1 MRGSKILN
9 AINWRH
15 AIGELLL
22 IVVGILIALQA
33 SDWQNRRVDRQTE
46 IAYLEE
52 IRTSLST
59 DIDAVTAGIDRYRQI
74 EMRIMELLSRLDSEL
89 PYEDSVDT
97 YFGAVYGANAFSLNA
112 AAYESLKSHG
122 LTLISDRTLRSE
134 IAMMYE
140 LTYPDTQRAIRYEE
154 STVLDILR
162 PYFLL
167 HFRDL
172 TFDKSATPIDYDFVA
187 NDTKFLNL
195 ANYRLQLVRQNRIPT
210 FERAAAEMEKLIQA
224 LELELYE

>member
-195 ANYRLQLVRQNRIPT
+195 ANYRLQLVRQNQIPT

>member
-1 MRGSKILN
+1 MRRPKILN

-52 IRTSLST
+52 ISTSLST
-59 DIDAVTAGIDRYRQI
+59 DIDVVTAGIDRYRQL
-74 EMRIMELLSRLDSEL
+74 EMRIIELLSRLDSEL
-89 PYEDSVDT
+89 PYENSVDT
-97 YFGAVYGANAFSLNA
+97 FFGAVYGVNAFSLNA

-140 LTYPDTQRAIRYEE
+140 LTYPNTQRAIHYEE

-167 HFRDL
+167 HFTDL

-195 ANYRLQLVRQNRIPT
+195 ANYRLQLIRQNQIPT
-210 FERAAAEMEKLIQA
+210 FERAAAKMEKLIQA
-224 LELELYE
+224 LELELSE

>member
-59 DIDAVTAGIDRYRQI
+59 DIDAVTAGIDRYRQL
-74 EMRIMELLSRLDSEL
+74 EMRVMELLSRLDAEL
-89 PYEDSVDT
+89 PYENSVDT

-140 LTYPDTQRAIRYEE
+140 LTYPNTQRAIRYEE

-167 HFRDL
+167 HFREL
-172 TFDKSATPIDYDFVA
+172 IFNKSATPIDYDFIA

-195 ANYRLQLVRQNRIPT
+195 ANYRLQLIRQNQIPT
-210 FERAAAEMEKLIQA
+210 FERVAAEMEKLIQA
-224 LELELYE
+224 LELELNE